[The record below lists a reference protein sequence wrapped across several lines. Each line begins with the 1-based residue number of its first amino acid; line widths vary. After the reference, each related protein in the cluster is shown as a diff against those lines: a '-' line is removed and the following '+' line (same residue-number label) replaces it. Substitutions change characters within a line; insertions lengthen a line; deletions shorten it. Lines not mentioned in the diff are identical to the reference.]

1 MQRIVFGMNDTE
13 VKNLH
18 LTGIQFAGT
27 LEKLKK
33 FLILKI
39 EKVHRAWIILING
52 RWKNA

>member
-33 FLILKI
+33 YLILKI
-39 EKVHRAWIILING
+39 EKVHKVSIILLSG
-52 RWKNA
+52 R